1 MALLLSYSDPAAAD
15 NPHHARFATIT
26 PGAPGR
32 CPACDAFG
40 YMDHLDPL
48 GRFQRQHCRSCR
60 CTWEYRF
67 DDTGRISE
75 VHGPQSFATIDLD
88 DEGGSGVIDLRNPAP
103 SLSARD
109 VANRSVTLG

>member
-1 MALLLSYSDPAAAD
+1 MALLLRYSDPSAAD
-15 NPHHARFATIT
+15 SPHHARFATIT

-60 CTWEYRF
+60 CAWEYRF
-67 DDTGRISE
+67 DDVGGIAE
-75 VHGPQSFATIDLD
+75 VHGPESLTTADLVAG
-88 DEGGSGVIDLRNPAP
+88 ERPAVIDLRTPAPTPAP
-103 SLSARD
+103 SDPDRHSIA
-109 VANRSVTLG
+109 LG

>member
-15 NPHHARFATIT
+15 NPHHARYATIT

-60 CTWEYRF
+60 CSWEYRF

-75 VHGPQSFATIDLD
+75 VHGPKSLATIDLVA
-88 DEGGSGVIDLRNPAP
+88 EGGSGVIDLRNPAP
-103 SLSARD
+103 SPSTRD
-109 VANRSVTLG
+109 AASRSVTLS

>member
-40 YMDHLDPL
+40 YMDHLDPR
-48 GRFQRQHCRSCR
+48 GRYQRQHCRSCR
-60 CTWEYRF
+60 CTWEYHF
-67 DDTGRISE
+67 DDTGRITE
-75 VHGPQSFATIDLD
+75 VHGPQSLATIDLVAG
-88 DEGGSGVIDLRNPAP
+88 EGSGVIDLRSPAP
-103 SLSARD
+103 SLSTSTEER
-109 VANRSVTLG
+109 RSVALS

>member
-1 MALLLSYSDPAAAD
+1 MALLLSYSDPSAAD

-48 GRFQRQHCRSCR
+48 GRYQRQHCRSCR
-60 CTWEYRF
+60 CAWEYRF
-67 DDTGRISE
+67 DDTGHIAE
-75 VHGPQSFATIDLD
+75 VHGPQSLVTIDLVAD
-88 DEGGSGVIDLRNPAP
+88 GASGVIDLRSPVQTQRASEAEHRP
-103 SLSARD
+103 VALS
-109 VANRSVTLG
+109 

>member
-40 YMDHLDPL
+40 YMDHLDPFA
-48 GRFQRQHCRSCR
+48 RYQRQHCKSCR

-67 DDTGRISE
+67 EEDGRIAE
-75 VHGPQSFATIDLD
+75 VHGPQSLVTIDLAAD
-88 DEGGSGVIDLRNPAP
+88 GGSGVIDLRSPAP
-103 SLSARD
+103 RHRTTEAESRPVALS
-109 VANRSVTLG
+109 